1 MGNISAMDSAFLTI
15 YLVVKFYDFDVLK
28 QIRDIHVTETK
39 VSQTK
44 VYVKMIS
51 AITIDNN
58 K

>member
-1 MGNISAMDSAFLTI
+1 MDSAFLTI
-15 YLVVKFYDFDVLK
+15 YLVAMFYDFDVLK
-28 QIRDIHVTETK
+28 QIRDIHVTVTK
-39 VSQTK
+39 VSQAK